1 MSTLEG
7 IESDRLVET
16 VATAWERE
24 YVQQRMARLER
35 VTHH

>member
-16 VATAWERE
+16 VAAWERE
-24 YVQQRMARLER
+24 YVQQRIARLER

>member
-1 MSTLEG
+1 MLESPRSRQTAMSTLEG

-24 YVQQRMARLER
+24 
-35 VTHH
+35 